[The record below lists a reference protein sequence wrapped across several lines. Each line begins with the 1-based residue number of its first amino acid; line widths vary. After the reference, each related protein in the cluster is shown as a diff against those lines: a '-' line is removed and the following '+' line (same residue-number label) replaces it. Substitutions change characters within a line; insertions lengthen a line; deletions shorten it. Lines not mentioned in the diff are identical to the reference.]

1 MRKGIIVRAVLVLG
15 LLISLFVGVQTVK
28 ASPMVMVDQPWYRI
42 TGVNQPVEFTANAS
56 GGTPPYT
63 FQWYTTFLDPTVSSD
78 QWKTIEVPYS
88 NSSTFTFIASTPG
101 RYGISIN
108 VTDSNGDG
116 EYQSFQPIGIVVTV
130 QSSPVPQSTT
140 SPSPSHTASL
150 NPTPTPTIPEFP
162 SWTILMIVT
171 VMAMGAGLLV
181 FFKKHKHLRKL
192 TFYEEHRKGS

>member
-15 LLISLFVGVQTVK
+15 LLISLFVGIQTVK
-28 ASPMVMVDQPWYRI
+28 ASPMVIVDQPWYRV
-42 TGVNQPVEFTANAS
+42 TGANQSVEFTANAS
-56 GGTPPYT
+56 GGTPQYT
-63 FQWYTTFLDPTVSSD
+63 FQWYTTFLDPAVSSD

-88 NSSTFTFIASTPG
+88 NSSTFAFIASTPG

-162 SWTILMIVT
+162 SWTILQLLTIMLAT
-171 VMAMGAGLLV
+171 ADLLV
-181 FFKKHKHLRKL
+181 HHKKHNPNH
-192 TFYEEHRKGS
+192 

>member
-28 ASPMVMVDQPWYRI
+28 ASPTVMVDQPWYRV

-56 GGTPPYT
+56 GGAPPYT
-63 FQWYTTFLDPTVSSD
+63 FQWYTTFLDPTISSD

-130 QSSPVPQSTT
+130 QSSPVPQST
-140 SPSPSHTASL
+140 PSPSLSPTASL
-150 NPTPTPTIPEFP
+150 NPTPTPTIPEFQ
-162 SWTILMIVT
+162 SWTLLLLFSIILATAI
-171 VMAMGAGLLV
+171 LSIYS
-181 FFKKHKHLRKL
+181 K
-192 TFYEEHRKGS
+192 EHRSHNQTRKKLVKKP

>member
-28 ASPMVMVDQPWYRI
+28 ASPMVIVDQPWYRV

-63 FQWYTTFLDPTVSSD
+63 FQWYTTFLDPTISSE

-130 QSSPVPQSTT
+130 QSSPVPQSTS
-140 SPSPSHTASL
+140 SPSPSPTASL
-150 NPTPTPTIPEFP
+150 NPTPTPTTPEFP
-162 SWTILMIVT
+162 SLIILPLFCIAT
-171 VMAMGAGLLV
+171 LLMAATLL
-181 FFKKHKHLRKL
+181 KKHKHLRKF
-192 TFYEEHRKGS
+192 TFYEEH